1 MIEKTLEKLLFAGR
15 WLVAPFYLGLV
26 LSLAALL
33 VTFFREL
40 AHFIMTIGTAT
51 ESTVILGI
59 LTMIDLSLLGN
70 LVIMVVFSG
79 YENFVSKMDDVT
91 QKDRPD
97 WMGTIDFSAMKLKL
111 LGSIIAISAIH
122 VLKAFYNV
130 ENISD
135 RNLMWL
141 LIIHVTFV
149 VSGLVLALSD
159 RLLVHHPKSYKDKTK
174 TNKAH

>member
-1 MIEKTLEKLLFAGR
+1 MVEKTLEKILFAGR
-15 WLVAPFYLGLV
+15 WLVAPFYLGLI
-26 LSLAALL
+26 LSLGALL
-33 VTFFREL
+33 VTFFKEL
-40 AHFIMTIGTAT
+40 WHFVTHIGTAT
-51 ESTVILGI
+51 ESNVILGI

-79 YENFVSKMDDVT
+79 YENFVSKMEEVH

-149 VSGLVLALSD
+149 ISGLVLALSD
-159 RLLVHHPKSYKDKTK
+159 RLLVHHPKSYKNK
-174 TNKAH
+174 TNKDVAH

>member
-1 MIEKTLEKLLFAGR
+1 MIEKTLEKFLFAGR
-15 WLVAPFYLGLV
+15 WLVAPFYIGLI
-26 LSLAALL
+26 LSLFALL
-33 VTFFREL
+33 FTFFKEL
-40 AHFIMTIGTAT
+40 WHFVTHIHTAT
-51 ESTVILGI
+51 ESSVILGI

-79 YENFVSKMDDVT
+79 YENFVSKMEDVH

-135 RNLMWL
+135 RNLTWL
-141 LIIHVTFV
+141 MIIHIVFV

-159 RLLVHHPKSYKDKTK
+159 KLLDHHPRPTRDKS
-174 TNKAH
+174 H